1 MIALI
6 LIFAS
11 KILMMLGMAAFLT
24 IDSLNMILSTISS
37 RGLEMMH
44 GRVLAKLRRTSSTN
58 FERITQ
64 GY

>member
-37 RGLEMMH
+37 RGLEMMLTLI
-44 GRVLAKLRRTSSTN
+44 GLISPILGSLGV
-58 FERITQ
+58 
-64 GY
+64 

>member
-1 MIALI
+1 MIA

-37 RGLEMMH
+37 RGLEMMLTLI
-44 GRVLAKLRRTSSTN
+44 GLISPILGSLGV
-58 FERITQ
+58 
-64 GY
+64 